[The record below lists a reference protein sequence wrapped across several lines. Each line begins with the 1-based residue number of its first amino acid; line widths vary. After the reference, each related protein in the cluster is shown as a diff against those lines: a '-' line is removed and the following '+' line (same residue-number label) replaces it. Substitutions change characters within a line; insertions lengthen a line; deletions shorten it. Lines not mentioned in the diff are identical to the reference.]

1 MIVLTTSTLAQAFK
15 VIPRTYVDQFTL
27 SIRDDS
33 TNVTQTYEV
42 TTGLT
47 SGNYLTFNQAFSPVL
62 VEGHFYDIKLYSDPN
77 FWNTNYF
84 LWELYNEIWNID
96 TTNIVDIFKD
106 RIFCTDQEI
115 DQMDNLYYELN
126 KGQYI
131 TDNSY
136 NNDYIVIWK
145 IEKEIV

>member
-15 VIPRTYVDQFTL
+15 VIPRTYGDQFTM

-33 TNVTQTYEV
+33 TNVTTVYEV
-42 TTGLT
+42 TSAVT
-47 SGNYLTFNQAFSPVL
+47 SGNYLTFDQAFSPVL

-115 DQMDNLYYELN
+115 DQMDNLYYKLN

-136 NNDYIVIWK
+136 NNDYIVI
-145 IEKEIV
+145 

>member
-1 MIVLTTSTLAQAFK
+1 MIVLTTTTSAQAFK
-15 VIPRTYVDQFTL
+15 VIPRTFGAEFSL

-33 TNVTQTYEV
+33 TNVTQTYEINNAV
-42 TTGLT
+42 T

-62 VEGHFYDIKLYSDPN
+62 VEGHFYDIKLFSDPN

-84 LWELYNEIWNID
+84 LWEVYNEFWNVD
-96 TTNIVDIFKD
+96 TTNIVDIYKD
-106 RIFCTDQEI
+106 KIFCTDQEI
-115 DQMDNLYYELN
+115 DQSDNLYYNIN
-126 KGQYI
+126 KNQYV

-145 IEKEIV
+145 IEKEII

>member
-15 VIPRTYVDQFTL
+15 VIPRTYGDQFTM

-33 TNVTQTYEV
+33 TNVTTVYEV
-42 TTGLT
+42 NSAVT
-47 SGNYLTFNQAFSPVL
+47 SGNYLTFSQAFSPVL

-115 DQMDNLYYELN
+115 DQMDNLYYKLN

-136 NNDYIVIWK
+136 NNDYIVI
-145 IEKEIV
+145 

>member
-15 VIPRTYVDQFTL
+15 VIPRTYVDEFTL
-27 SIRDDS
+27 SVRDDS

-42 TTGLT
+42 TTGVT

-106 RIFCTDQEI
+106 RIFCTDQDI

-136 NNDYIVIWK
+136 NNDYIVI
-145 IEKEIV
+145 

>member
-15 VIPRTYVDQFTL
+15 VIPRTYVDEFTL
-27 SIRDDS
+27 SVRDDS

-42 TTGLT
+42 TTGVT

-84 LWELYNEIWNID
+84 LWELYNEFWNID

-136 NNDYIVIWK
+136 NNDYIVI
-145 IEKEIV
+145 

>member
-1 MIVLTTSTLAQAFK
+1 MIILNTSALAQNLK
-15 VIPRTYVDQFTL
+15 VIPRTYADEFTL

-42 TTGLT
+42 TTGVT
-47 SGNYLTFNQAFSPVL
+47 SGNYLTFDQAFSPVL

-136 NNDYIVIWK
+136 NNDYIVI
-145 IEKEIV
+145 

>member
-1 MIVLTTSTLAQAFK
+1 MIVLNTSALAQTLEI
-15 VIPRTYVDQFTL
+15 IPRTYGTQFTL
-27 SIRDDS
+27 SVRDDS

-42 TTGLT
+42 TNAVT
-47 SGNYLTFNQAFSPVL
+47 SGNYLTFSQAFNPVL
-62 VEGHFYDIKLYSDPN
+62 VEGHFYDLELYTDPN

-84 LWELYNEIWNID
+84 LWEVYNEFWNID

-115 DQMDNLYYELN
+115 DQMDNLYYNIN
-126 KGQYI
+126 KNQYI

-136 NNDYIVIWK
+136 NNDYIVI
-145 IEKEIV
+145 

>member
-15 VIPRTYVDQFTL
+15 IIPREYGAQFTL
-27 SIRDDS
+27 SLRDDS

-42 TTGLT
+42 TTGVT
-47 SGNYLTFNQAFSPVL
+47 SGNYLTFDQAFSPVL

-84 LWELYNEIWNID
+84 LWELYNEFWNID

-136 NNDYIVIWK
+136 NNDYIVI
-145 IEKEIV
+145 

>member
-42 TTGLT
+42 TSGVT
-47 SGNYLTFNQAFSPVL
+47 SGNYLTFSQAFSPVL

-84 LWELYNEIWNID
+84 LWELYNEFWNID

-136 NNDYIVIWK
+136 NNDYIVI
-145 IEKEIV
+145 

>member
-1 MIVLTTSTLAQAFK
+1 MIVLTTSALAQNLK
-15 VIPRTYVDQFTL
+15 VIPRTYGAQFTL
-27 SIRDDS
+27 SVRDDS

-42 TTGLT
+42 TNATT
-47 SGNYLTFNQAFSPVL
+47 SGNYLTFSQAFSPVL
-62 VEGHFYDIKLYSDPN
+62 VEGHFYDLKLYSDPN

-84 LWELYNEIWNID
+84 LWEVYNEFWNID
-96 TTNIVDIFKD
+96 TTNIDTIFKD

-115 DQMDNLYYELN
+115 DQMDNLYYDIN
-126 KGQYI
+126 QGQYI

-145 IEKEIV
+145 KEKEIA

>member
-15 VIPRTYVDQFTL
+15 VIPRTYGDQFTM

-33 TNVTQTYEV
+33 TNVTTVYEV
-42 TTGLT
+42 NSAVT
-47 SGNYLTFNQAFSPVL
+47 SGNYLTFSQAFSPVL

-115 DQMDNLYYELN
+115 DQMDNLYYKIN

-136 NNDYIVIWK
+136 NNDYIVI
-145 IEKEIV
+145 

>member
-15 VIPRTYVDQFTL
+15 VIPREYGAQFTL
-27 SIRDDS
+27 SLRDDS

-42 TTGLT
+42 NSAVT
-47 SGNYLTFNQAFSPVL
+47 SGNYLTFDQAFSPVL

-84 LWELYNEIWNID
+84 LWELYNEFWNID
-96 TTNIVDIFKD
+96 TTNILDIFKD

-136 NNDYIVIWK
+136 NNDYIVI
-145 IEKEIV
+145 

>member
-84 LWELYNEIWNID
+84 LWELYNEFWNID

-136 NNDYIVIWK
+136 NNDYIVI
-145 IEKEIV
+145 

>member
-15 VIPRTYVDQFTL
+15 VIPRTYVDEFTL
-27 SIRDDS
+27 SVRDDS
-33 TNVTQTYEV
+33 TNVTQTYEI
-42 TTGLT
+42 TTGVT
-47 SGNYLTFNQAFSPVL
+47 SGNYLTFSQAFSPVL
-62 VEGHFYDIKLYSDPN
+62 VEDHFYDIKLYSDPN

-106 RIFCTDQEI
+106 RIFCTDQDI
-115 DQMDNLYYELN
+115 DQMDNLYYNLN
-126 KGQYI
+126 KNQYI

-136 NNDYIVIWK
+136 NNDYIV
-145 IEKEIV
+145 V

>member
-15 VIPRTYVDQFTL
+15 VIPRTYGDQFTM

-42 TTGLT
+42 TNAVT
-47 SGNYLTFNQAFSPVL
+47 SGNYLTFDQAFSPVL

-115 DQMDNLYYELN
+115 DQMDNLYYKINE
-126 KGQYI
+126 GQYI

-136 NNDYIVIWK
+136 NNDYIVI
-145 IEKEIV
+145 

>member
-136 NNDYIVIWK
+136 NNDYIVI
-145 IEKEIV
+145 

>member
-15 VIPRTYVDQFTL
+15 VIPRTYGDQFTM

-42 TTGLT
+42 TNAVT
-47 SGNYLTFNQAFSPVL
+47 SGNYLTFDQAFSPVL

-115 DQMDNLYYELN
+115 DQMDNLYYKLN

-136 NNDYIVIWK
+136 NNDYIVI
-145 IEKEIV
+145 

>member
-15 VIPRTYVDQFTL
+15 VIPRTYGDQFTM
-27 SIRDDS
+27 SVRDDS
-33 TNVTQTYEV
+33 TNVTTVYEV
-42 TTGLT
+42 NSAVT
-47 SGNYLTFNQAFSPVL
+47 SGNYLTFSQAFSPVL

-106 RIFCTDQEI
+106 RIFCTDQDI

-136 NNDYIVIWK
+136 NNDYIVI
-145 IEKEIV
+145 

>member
-1 MIVLTTSTLAQAFK
+1 MIVLKTTTSSQAFEI
-15 VIPRTYVDQFTL
+15 IPREYGSQFTM

-33 TNVTQTYEV
+33 TNVTQIYEV
-42 TTGLT
+42 SNAIT
-47 SGNYLTFNQAFSPVL
+47 SGNYLTFSQAFSPVL
-62 VEGHFYDIKLYSDPN
+62 VEGHFYDLELYTDPN

-84 LWELYNEIWNID
+84 LWELYNEFWNVD

-106 RIFCTDQEI
+106 KIFCTDQEI
-115 DQMDNLYYELN
+115 DQMDNLYYN
-126 KGQYI
+126 INQGQYI

>member
-15 VIPRTYVDQFTL
+15 VIPRTYGDQFTM

-33 TNVTQTYEV
+33 TNVTTVYEV
-42 TTGLT
+42 TSAVT
-47 SGNYLTFNQAFSPVL
+47 SGNYLTFDQAFSPVL

-115 DQMDNLYYELN
+115 DQMDNLYYKINE
-126 KGQYI
+126 GQYI

-136 NNDYIVIWK
+136 NNDYIVI
-145 IEKEIV
+145 